1 MVAGLDAAASDA
13 DFDPT
18 LVQVTAAARVVVAL
32 VGVQLVGSTQGTT
45 GSVAMSADA
54 GVGLEQGLELHAVVG
69 VRRRQQ
75 RVQDQTTSVDEQV
88 VLRAG
93 LAAVGRVPAG
103 QLAPLFAR
111 TETLSTQP
119 RDQSMSSASE
129 SSSSTRRCSRQTPVA
144 PAPGAGAL
152 AGGLHFL
159 RRVHRQDAR
168 FARRGPPVGA
178 SGAGRRRVH
187 RADRGVAHLGGLV
200 FHHIRFHHLIPD
212 RSDPR

>member
-129 SSSSTRRCSRQTPVA
+129 SSSSTRRCSRSRPRSRPPRVLVRSLVGCIFYGAFTAKMLVLRAEVPRWVLPV
-144 PAPGAGAL
+144 
-152 AGGLHFL
+152 
-159 RRVHRQDAR
+159 
-168 FARRGPPVGA
+168 
-178 SGAGRRRVH
+178 
-187 RADRGVAHLGGLV
+187 LGGAAFTALTAV
-200 FHHIRFHHLIPD
+200 WLTSAVWFFTTSGFTI
-212 RSDPR
+212 